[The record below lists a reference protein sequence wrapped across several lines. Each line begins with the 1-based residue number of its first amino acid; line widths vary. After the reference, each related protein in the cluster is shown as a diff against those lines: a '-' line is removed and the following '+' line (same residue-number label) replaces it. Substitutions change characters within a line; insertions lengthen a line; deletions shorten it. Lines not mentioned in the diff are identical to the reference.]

1 MLSLL
6 FQSTLVVWYSKFAW
20 VDHHRARYYT
30 RLKSKNSI
38 VLCFRCP
45 RKWKEY
51 MSTTSRLAPLSV
63 ALQMRDNDFD
73 VEVLINYYYLYY
85 CNYYNS
91 TMNFFLQM
99 QNEMLYNYVG
109 NCDVSKLN
117 VGRKCCFSPKTKREF

>member
-1 MLSLL
+1 
-6 FQSTLVVWYSKFAW
+6 
-20 VDHHRARYYT
+20 
-30 RLKSKNSI
+30 
-38 VLCFRCP
+38 
-45 RKWKEY
+45 
-51 MSTTSRLAPLSV
+51 
-63 ALQMRDNDFD
+63 MRDNDFV

-117 VGRKCCFSPKTKREF
+117 VGRKCCFSPKQRENFNLQRLLCTYCLALNQLPKS